1 MQQQQQHHSAVT
13 PLFLYLSPVDRCP
26 PLHRI
31 NLTAPTLYSVF
42 SLSLD
47 ECVCVCAQERRND
60 TSAAGDANRDRVCMC
75 VCVSARERGER
86 SLCRPPLLHLR
97 RDDLLLSSPPATPCT
112 RFSAWCRL
120 VGQRPHTRPPLLP
133 PLSLLLLLS
142 RESMNMCTPACARR
156 RRLSH
161 AVEAVALHTH
171 THTHTHTRTRSGDFP
186 VLLISVLF
194 FFVVSRCCS
203 RPLSLSLPLHLHI
216 LSLTLSL
223 SLCVSSV
230 RGLPSL
236 VSWTLIIEG
245 EPSIAAQ
252 GRRHRP
258 PPPLPHHSSASLAL
272 SLTHIAA
279 MPRRS
284 GPQIKRAGDAKGADG
299 GGGRTEGAKTTAPPA
314 AVDEQWSATRQG
326 GNVLQWL
333 AQKTDAAAPAATSR
347 GAVEYLSQAK
357 KPKSYAAAAA
367 AAAATASA
375 TAPTPA
381 GGGGGGA
388 KAKPHAAQ
396 TAEKSVAKAPQS
408 APAKG
413 GKRDAAPRE
422 AVAPPASPPP
432 PEASKPATRPTTAPA
447 SAAASAVP
455 KPRSRVAPAPATPVS
470 TPPTAPAV
478 NVASDAVG
486 TLAQLFPAKTTAAP
500 AAAAAASSAEV
511 PPEATTTT
519 VEATAAEAPP
529 PTAAVAPAR
538 PLPRSMAATAAGAA
552 RPDAPTARRV
562 RGRRRDDDR
571 AARAQQRI
579 EKEQEEAQKQHE
591 EAMRTDAA
599 YKQRFESMQEM
610 QAAMHASQAE
620 FFNKYSRQETLLL
633 SHVVVERLDMPV
645 ILDLIEQ
652 HDVVFICTDTGSGKS
667 TGVPK
672 ALLELS
678 PDTRVVSTQPRRTAT
693 VAIANRVASL
703 RRERVGEDVGY
714 WIRGDKK
721 GDEQTRL
728 WYMTSYTLLLR
739 ILENPAELPFTHIV
753 LDEFHERQP
762 DLEVTVALLRLA
774 LLHKTSPFKL
784 VLMSA
789 TLNTE
794 DWEEYF
800 SGLRVATYKQSE
812 SEHPIHDY
820 FLEETCT
827 LLGSDYL
834 APPQLVSRGIVDKM
848 TVDKHFYI
856 AQNLI
861 LFLNSCANPVH
872 SILVFLPGRAQVET
886 MSTWLRTQLSHR
898 VDAVPWHSAVDLS
911 EIEAA
916 MKRHIPGRQKV
927 YLATDIAEVSITLPD
942 VVCVVDLVLVK
953 RPKISRESPA
963 SIQYPPLVTQWI
975 SRGSVAQRRGRI
987 GRVQQGFYFCLFP
1000 AAQITDLPAYSQPP
1014 IENSRIDE
1022 ISLHCLQVVNNPVAI
1037 FSLCHGQPL
1046 VETIASAMNTLTQLG
1061 CILDAKDPLSAG
1073 ERVEEIYN
1081 SQNQSW
1087 SRMIMAAAEAEAAAD
1102 IPEYQYTFVGRI
1114 LQLIPVSPQPGMLV
1128 FFGFLTGLESLMI
1141 LAAAVTS
1148 SLSPFSINTGDGRQR
1163 HFNIARAME
1172 ETENAMRDLC
1182 CGLRSDIVAVM
1193 KATLLFRVEQQ
1204 RHGDSVQ
1211 TLRQWCLQ
1219 KHLSYDKLM
1228 AIVDLESHIKYELAE
1243 FVPFRN
1249 IVEAEK
1255 LLEQLDKLASM
1266 VAVMTNVAFVAQSLE
1281 VTSEGNT
1288 YANTKETALGLF
1300 SDLTAVPDIH
1310 SPSCLR
1316 WQEGDIIIPVQLN
1329 LMFDK
1334 LLASFSTAIASPK
1347 QFWMSLLLFSQ
1358 RVQYATFSDDEGTFH
1373 VFALS
1378 YGGKERYVEVD
1389 EIAGLVLLEFRR
1401 KLSTI
1406 CEVLR
1411 LTHANRHLYE
1421 EDFSALLSS
1430 YSLPPL
1436 QELQRDV
1443 ITALVSIFNNL
1454 EDMTADEV
1462 EHDEDDLDAVS
1473 LLSFALRAHT
1483 S

>member
-1 MQQQQQHHSAVT
+1 M
-13 PLFLYLSPVDRCP
+13 
-26 PLHRI
+26 
-31 NLTAPTLYSVF
+31 
-42 SLSLD
+42 
-47 ECVCVCAQERRND
+47 
-60 TSAAGDANRDRVCMC
+60 
-75 VCVSARERGER
+75 
-86 SLCRPPLLHLR
+86 
-97 RDDLLLSSPPATPCT
+97 
-112 RFSAWCRL
+112 
-120 VGQRPHTRPPLLP
+120 
-133 PLSLLLLLS
+133 
-142 RESMNMCTPACARR
+142 
-156 RRLSH
+156 
-161 AVEAVALHTH
+161 
-171 THTHTHTRTRSGDFP
+171 
-186 VLLISVLF
+186 
-194 FFVVSRCCS
+194 
-203 RPLSLSLPLHLHI
+203 
-216 LSLTLSL
+216 
-223 SLCVSSV
+223 
-230 RGLPSL
+230 
-236 VSWTLIIEG
+236 
-245 EPSIAAQ
+245 
-252 GRRHRP
+252 
-258 PPPLPHHSSASLAL
+258 
-272 SLTHIAA
+272 
-279 MPRRS
+279 
-284 GPQIKRAGDAKGADG
+284 
-299 GGGRTEGAKTTAPPA
+299 
-314 AVDEQWSATRQG
+314 
-326 GNVLQWL
+326 
-333 AQKTDAAAPAATSR
+333 
-347 GAVEYLSQAK
+347 
-357 KPKSYAAAAA
+357 
-367 AAAATASA
+367 
-375 TAPTPA
+375 
-381 GGGGGGA
+381 
-388 KAKPHAAQ
+388 
-396 TAEKSVAKAPQS
+396 
-408 APAKG
+408 
-413 GKRDAAPRE
+413 
-422 AVAPPASPPP
+422 
-432 PEASKPATRPTTAPA
+432 
-447 SAAASAVP
+447 
-455 KPRSRVAPAPATPVS
+455 
-470 TPPTAPAV
+470 
-478 NVASDAVG
+478 
-486 TLAQLFPAKTTAAP
+486 
-500 AAAAAASSAEV
+500 
-511 PPEATTTT
+511 
-519 VEATAAEAPP
+519 
-529 PTAAVAPAR
+529 
-538 PLPRSMAATAAGAA
+538 
-552 RPDAPTARRV
+552 
-562 RGRRRDDDR
+562 
-571 AARAQQRI
+571 RAQQRM
-579 EKEQEEAQKQHE
+579 EEEQESAQRRHE
-591 EAMRTDAA
+591 EAMRTDAE
-599 YKQRFESMQEM
+599 YKQRFETMQEM
-610 QAAMHASQAE
+610 QAAMQMSQGE
-620 FFNKYSRQETLLL
+620 FFDKYSRQEMLLL
-633 SHVVVERLDMPV
+633 NHVVTERLDMPV

-678 PDTRVVSTQPRRTAT
+678 PDTKVVSTQPRRTAT

-703 RRERVGEDVGY
+703 RRESVGEDVGY

-774 LLHKTSPFKL
+774 LLNKLSHFKL

-800 SGLRVATYKQSE
+800 AGLRVATYKQSE
-812 SEHPIHDY
+812 PEHPIHDY
-820 FLEETCT
+820 FLEDTCI
-827 LLGSDYL
+827 LLGTDYQ
-834 APPQLVSRGIVDKM
+834 APLQLVSRGVVDKS
-848 TVDKHFYI
+848 TVDKHFYL

-861 LFLNSCANPVH
+861 LFLNSCSNPVH

-886 MSTWLRTQLSHR
+886 MSTWLHTQLYHR
-898 VDAVPWHSAVDLS
+898 VDAVPWHSAVNLS

-916 MKRHIPGRQKV
+916 MKRNIPGRQKV

-942 VVCVVDLVLVK
+942 VVYVIDLVLVK
-953 RPKISRESPA
+953 RPKISKELPA

-1022 ISLHCLQVVNNPVAI
+1022 LSLHCLQVVNNPVAI

-1046 VETIASAMNTLTQLG
+1046 VEAIASSMNMLTQLG

-1073 ERVEEIYN
+1073 ERIEEIY
-1081 SQNQSW
+1081 SHQNESW
-1087 SRMIMAAAEAEAAAD
+1087 SRMIRAAAQAEVMTD
-1102 IPEYQYTFVGRI
+1102 IPEYQYTFIGRI

-1148 SLSPFSINTGDGRQR
+1148 SLSPFSINASEGPQR
-1163 HFNIARAME
+1163 HFNVARAME
-1172 ETENAMRDLC
+1172 ETENVMRDFC

-1204 RHGDSVQ
+1204 RHCDSVE
-1211 TLRQWCLQ
+1211 TVRHWCLQ

-1243 FVPFRN
+1243 FMPFRS

-1281 VTSEGNT
+1281 VTSEGNSYT
-1288 YANTKETALGLF
+1288 NSKEMALGIF

-1329 LMFDK
+1329 LIFDK

-1347 QFWMSLLLFSQ
+1347 QFWISLLLFSQ

-1389 EIAGLVLLEFRR
+1389 EIAGYVVLEFRR
-1401 KLSTI
+1401 KLSAI

-1411 LTHANRHLYE
+1411 LTHANRLLYE
-1421 EDFSALLSS
+1421 DHFNTLLGS
-1430 YSLPPL
+1430 YSLTPL
-1436 QELQRDV
+1436 QDLQREV

-1462 EHDEDDLDAVS
+1462 EHDEDDLDMVS
-1473 LLSFALRAHT
+1473 LLSFALPTRAP
-1483 S
+1483 

>member
-1 MQQQQQHHSAVT
+1 
-13 PLFLYLSPVDRCP
+13 
-26 PLHRI
+26 
-31 NLTAPTLYSVF
+31 
-42 SLSLD
+42 
-47 ECVCVCAQERRND
+47 
-60 TSAAGDANRDRVCMC
+60 
-75 VCVSARERGER
+75 
-86 SLCRPPLLHLR
+86 
-97 RDDLLLSSPPATPCT
+97 
-112 RFSAWCRL
+112 
-120 VGQRPHTRPPLLP
+120 
-133 PLSLLLLLS
+133 
-142 RESMNMCTPACARR
+142 
-156 RRLSH
+156 
-161 AVEAVALHTH
+161 
-171 THTHTHTRTRSGDFP
+171 
-186 VLLISVLF
+186 
-194 FFVVSRCCS
+194 
-203 RPLSLSLPLHLHI
+203 
-216 LSLTLSL
+216 
-223 SLCVSSV
+223 
-230 RGLPSL
+230 
-236 VSWTLIIEG
+236 
-245 EPSIAAQ
+245 
-252 GRRHRP
+252 
-258 PPPLPHHSSASLAL
+258 
-272 SLTHIAA
+272 

-284 GPQIKRAGDAKGADG
+284 GPQIKRASDKENKDGAARSNDA
-299 GGGRTEGAKTTAPPA
+299 AKVKVATPA
-314 AVDEQWSATRQG
+314 TVDEQWSTKKQG
-326 GNVLQWL
+326 GNVLDWL
-333 AQKTDAAAPAATSR
+333 AQKTDAAAPAPTSR
-347 GAVEYLSQAK
+347 GAVEYLNQTK

-367 AAAATASA
+367 PSA
-375 TAPTPA
+375 
-381 GGGGGGA
+381 A
-388 KAKPHAAQ
+388 KAKPG
-396 TAEKSVAKAPQS
+396 TPAEKSAEKAAEKPSIKAPRGAIAREAVRAGKKDNAKAV
-408 APAKG
+408 PAKET
-413 GKRDAAPRE
+413 PRE
-422 AVAPPASPPP
+422 APKAETRPAAA
-432 PEASKPATRPTTAPA
+432 PEATAEPRG
-447 SAAASAVP
+447 VP
-455 KPRSRVAPAPATPVS
+455 KPRSKAAP
-470 TPPTAPAV
+470 
-478 NVASDAVG
+478 VASPERKQPDDTVSK
-486 TLAQLFPAKTTAAP
+486 LAQLFPAKATGTPSTAAKPADEPEKVVEAPTSATTAVPSVPVPKSSVSAP
-500 AAAAAASSAEV
+500 ANAVRPEV
-511 PPEATTTT
+511 PP
-519 VEATAAEAPP
+519 P
-529 PTAAVAPAR
+529 
-538 PLPRSMAATAAGAA
+538 
-552 RPDAPTARRV
+552 RRV

-571 AARAQQRI
+571 LMRAQQRM
-579 EKEQEEAQKQHE
+579 EAEQESAQRRHE
-591 EAMRTDAA
+591 EAMRTDAE
-599 YKQRFESMQEM
+599 YKQRFETMQEM
-610 QAAMHASQAE
+610 QTAMQMSHAE
-620 FFNKYSRQETLLL
+620 FFDKYSRQETLLL
-633 SHVVVERLDMPV
+633 NHVVTERLDMPV

-678 PDTRVVSTQPRRTAT
+678 PDTKVVSTQPRRTAT

-703 RRERVGEDVGY
+703 RRESVGEDVGY

-774 LLHKTSPFKL
+774 LLNKLSRFKL

-800 SGLRVATYKQSE
+800 AGLRVATYKQSE
-812 SEHPIHDY
+812 PEHPIHDY
-820 FLEETCT
+820 FLEDTCT
-827 LLGSDYL
+827 LLGTDYQ
-834 APPQLVSRGIVDKM
+834 APPQLVSRGVVDKS
-848 TVDKHFYI
+848 TVDKHFYL

-861 LFLNSCANPVH
+861 LFLNSCSNPVH

-886 MSTWLRTQLSHR
+886 MSTWLHTQLYHR
-898 VDAVPWHSAVDLS
+898 VDAVPWHSAVNLS

-916 MKRHIPGRQKV
+916 MKRNIPGRQKV

-942 VVCVVDLVLVK
+942 VVYVIDLVLVK
-953 RPKISRESPA
+953 RPKISKELPA

-1022 ISLHCLQVVNNPVAI
+1022 LSLHCLQVVNNPVAI

-1046 VETIASAMNTLTQLG
+1046 VEAITSSMNMLTQLG

-1073 ERVEEIYN
+1073 ERIEEIY
-1081 SQNQSW
+1081 SHQNESW
-1087 SRMIMAAAEAEAAAD
+1087 SRMIMAAAQAEVMTD
-1102 IPEYQYTFVGRI
+1102 IPEYQYTFIGRI

-1148 SLSPFSINTGDGRQR
+1148 SLSPFSINASEGLQR
-1163 HFNIARAME
+1163 HFNVARAME
-1172 ETENAMRDLC
+1172 ETENVMRDFC

-1204 RHGDSVQ
+1204 RHCNSVE
-1211 TLRQWCLQ
+1211 TVRHWCLQ

-1243 FVPFRN
+1243 FMPFRS

-1281 VTSEGNT
+1281 VTSEGNSYT
-1288 YANTKETALGLF
+1288 NSKEMALGIF

-1329 LMFDK
+1329 LIFDK

-1347 QFWMSLLLFSQ
+1347 QFWISLLLFSQ

-1389 EIAGLVLLEFRR
+1389 EIAGYVVLEFRR
-1401 KLSTI
+1401 KLSAI

-1411 LTHANRHLYE
+1411 LTHAHRLLYE
-1421 EDFSALLSS
+1421 DHFNTLLGS
-1430 YSLPPL
+1430 YSLAPL
-1436 QELQRDV
+1436 QDLQREV

-1462 EHDEDDLDAVS
+1462 EHDEDDLDVVS
-1473 LLSFALRAHT
+1473 LLSFALPTRAP
-1483 S
+1483 